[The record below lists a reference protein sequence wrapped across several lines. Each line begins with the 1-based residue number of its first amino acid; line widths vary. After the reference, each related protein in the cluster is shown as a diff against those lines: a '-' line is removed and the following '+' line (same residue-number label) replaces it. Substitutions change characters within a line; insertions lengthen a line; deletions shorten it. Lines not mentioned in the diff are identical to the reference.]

1 MLTKEDKFKIQKAKY
16 LHEMNKLVYIK
27 SQAEDA
33 DVYICLNNQFLKLI
47 DEYEQFLE
55 RGVQ

>member
-1 MLTKEDKFKIQKAKY
+1 MITKEDKFRIQKAKY
-16 LHEMNKLVYIK
+16 LHEINKLAYIK
-27 SQAEDA
+27 SQTEDS
-33 DVYICLNNQFLKLI
+33 DVYMSLHKQFLKLT

>member
-1 MLTKEDKFKIQKAKY
+1 MITKEDKFRIQKAKY
-16 LHEMNKLVYIK
+16 LHEINKLAYIK
-27 SQAEDA
+27 SQAEDP
-33 DVYICLNNQFLKLI
+33 DVYMSWNKQFLKLT